1 MSEETNE
8 ENFEEECY
16 ETEEQ
21 YYEKAF
27 KQLDETGKHTWNW
40 AACIFGCAWMAY
52 RKMYL
57 YALFFVLTIG
67 VFRLCAF

>member
-8 ENFEEECY
+8 ENFKEEF
-16 ETEEQ
+16 ETEEK

-27 KQLDETGKHTWNW
+27 DHLEKTGKHTWNW
-40 AACIFGCAWMAY
+40 AAFLFGELWMAY

-57 YALFFVLTIG
+57 YTLFVSIIIYSI
-67 VFRLCAF
+67 